1 MTMMFGVP
9 LATLS
14 VLWAGAFI
22 GALAAGG
29 AGFAFAIAASAIWLH
44 ALDPIQTTALI
55 VACGT
60 LLHIT
65 LVWPIRRSIDGVRL
79 TPFLMGA
86 LIGVPIGVVMLT
98 RVDPGSLKLALGI
111 GMALYG
117 LYALLAPRLPLVS
130 GGGRAADAAIG
141 FFGGIMGGLGGYSGV
156 LPTIWTQLRGWPKPV
171 ARGVYQPFILFAH
184 VLTLALV
191 GAFAIDQ
198 DGLVLFLLA
207 LPPLCIGAFVG
218 LRIYGHL
225 DEVRFKQMLAAMI
238 LASGVLFLI

>member
-1 MTMMFGVP
+1 MTTMFGIP
-9 LATLS
+9 LTTLS

-29 AGFAFAIAASAIWLH
+29 TGFAFAIAASAIWLH
-44 ALDPIQTTALI
+44 ALDPLQTTALI

-60 LLHIT
+60 LLHIS
-65 LVWPIRRSIDGVRL
+65 LVWPIRASIEGARL
-79 TPFLMGA
+79 SPFLLGA

-98 RVDPGSLKLALGI
+98 RVDSATLKLALGC
-111 GMALYG
+111 GMAAYG
-117 LYALLAPRLPLVS
+117 IYALLASRLPHVA
-130 GGGRAADAAIG
+130 GGGRAADIAIG
-141 FFGGIMGGLGGYSGV
+141 FFGGIMGGLGGYSGL
-156 LPTIWTQLRGWPKPV
+156 LPTIWTQLRGWPKSV

-191 GAFAIDQ
+191 GAFAVDQ
-198 DGLVLFLLA
+198 DGFVLFLLA
-207 LPPLCIGAFVG
+207 LPPLCLGAWVG

-225 DEVRFKQMLAAMI
+225 DEVRFKKMLALMI